1 MATAEHADPN
11 VLPPGDSHNQKLR
24 DNVHPENWD
33 TKPST
38 QTYDMISIGAGTAG
52 LVSSGGAAMLG
63 ARSALIERHM
73 MGGDCLVT
81 GCVPSKTLIMSAHV
95 AHSARK
101 ANEFGV
107 NVGDVTVD
115 FAAVMERLRRV
126 RADMAHHD
134 GAERLKDMGVDVLFG
149 NAKFTSPNTID
160 LDGTTVKFRRAV
172 IGAGGR
178 PMVPDIPGLRDNCL
192 TSETFF
198 SLTELPQDFMVIGG
212 GPIGCELAHAMRRLG
227 SNVTILQRGQKIMD
241 KDDPEAGEIMLDVFK
256 EEGIDVRFGSELQKV
271 EKRDGRLH
279 CTIKHG
285 DHEHELVV
293 DQIMVAT
300 GRIPNLESLDLE
312 AAGVEYHKRGIKVDK
327 HHRTSNKRI
336 FAAGDICSPF
346 QFTHAA
352 YAQAEYATINALMPW
367 PYRMNAK
374 DRVMSWV
381 TYTDPEV
388 AHAGIPYSEIE
399 KQKADLD
406 TYELPMKDN
415 DRAQTESEHRGFCR
429 IHCKKGSDKI
439 VAATIVGI
447 NAGEMIAELSLAIT
461 NGMGL
466 KHVQKSVHAYPT
478 RVEIIRNVAQ
488 EWQFTTLTPFMKSMF
503 GKWLKLSRMLG

>member
-1 MATAEHADPN
+1 MATAEHPQSN
-11 VLPPGDSHNQKLR
+11 VLPPGDAHNKKLR
-24 DNVHPENWD
+24 DNVHPENWK

-38 QTYDMISIGAGTAG
+38 ETYDMISIGAGTAG

-63 ARSALIERHM
+63 GRSALIERHM

-95 AHSARK
+95 AHSARH
-101 ANEFGV
+101 ASEFGV
-107 NVGDVTVD
+107 NVGDVSVD
-115 FAAVMERLRRV
+115 FGAVMERLRRV

-134 GAERLKDMGVDVLFG
+134 GAERLSKMGVDVLFG
-149 NAKFTSPNTID
+149 NAKFTGPNSID
-160 LDGTTVKFRRAV
+160 LDGTTVKFRRAM
-172 IGAGGR
+172 ICAGGR

-192 TSETFF
+192 TSESFF
-198 SLTELPQDFMVIGG
+198 NLTELPEQFMVIGG
-212 GPIGCELAHAMRRLG
+212 GPIGCELAHAMQRLG
-227 SNVTILQRGQKIMD
+227 SKVTILQRGQKIMD
-241 KDDPEAGEIMLDVFK
+241 KDDPEAGEIMLEVFK
-256 EEGIDVRFGSELQKV
+256 EEGVEVRFGSELQKV

-352 YAQAEYATINALMPW
+352 YAQAEYATLNALMPW

-399 KQKADLD
+399 KQKENFD
-406 TYELPMKDN
+406 TYELPMKNN

-439 VAATIVGI
+439 VAATIVGV
-447 NAGEMIAELSLAIT
+447 NAGEMIAEISLAIT

-466 KHVQKSVHAYPT
+466 KHVQKTVHAYPT

-503 GKWLKLSRMLG
+503 SKWLKISRMLG